1 MKLESFLVAK
11 DIVVQMLYQLY
22 TNRGLVSRIYKEL
35 EKLNTKKITQLK
47 SRVQNQTEFS
57 KTETQ
62 MAKKYFKKCSTSLAI
77 REIRTTL
84 RFHLILVRMARNNKT
99 NDTSAGTVG
108 AQMFCHNQ
116 PLLKIVFKVFSI
128 KWNPYLKLIKWLRI

>member
-62 MAKKYFKKCSTSLAI
+62 MAKKYF
-77 REIRTTL
+77 
-84 RFHLILVRMARNNKT
+84 
-99 NDTSAGTVG
+99 
-108 AQMFCHNQ
+108 
-116 PLLKIVFKVFSI
+116 
-128 KWNPYLKLIKWLRI
+128 